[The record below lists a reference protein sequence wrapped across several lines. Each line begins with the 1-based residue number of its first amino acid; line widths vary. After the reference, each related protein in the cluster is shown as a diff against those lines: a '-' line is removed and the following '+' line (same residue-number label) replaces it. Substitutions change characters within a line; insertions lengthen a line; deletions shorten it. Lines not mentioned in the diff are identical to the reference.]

1 MTRRI
6 SQGRKATYYIGGIIM
21 VIGALMFFSTFVTF
35 AMHFGDF
42 DNFEDNARSNAI
54 RAFGGMSLLI
64 LGGIIMGVGRRGLA
78 GSGAVLDPKQARE
91 DLEPYSRIAGGMI
104 KDALDES
111 GISLGS
117 AGRPGSEAVAERVVE
132 RVVMIKCPA
141 CAKLN
146 EEDSK
151 FCQECG
157 DKL

>member
-1 MTRRI
+1 MTREI
-6 SQGRKATYYIGGIIM
+6 SQGRKTTYYLGMIIM
-21 VIGALMFFSTFVTF
+21 VIGVLMFLSTFVTF

-42 DNFEDNARSNAI
+42 SNFEDNARSNMF
-54 RAFGGMSLLI
+54 RAFGGMGLII
-64 LGGIIMGVGRRGLA
+64 LGGIIMGIGRRGLA

-91 DLEPYSRIAGGMI
+91 DLEPYSRMAGGMI

-117 AGRPGSEAVAERVVE
+117 AQKPSPEKIIEKVI
-132 RVVMIKCPA
+132 MIKCPA
-141 CAKLN
+141 CGKLN

-157 DKL
+157 TRL

>member
-6 SQGRKATYYIGGIIM
+6 SQGRKATYYVGGVIMIIGG
-21 VIGALMFFSTFVTF
+21 LMFFSTFVTF

-42 DNFEDNARSNAI
+42 DNFEDNARSDI
-54 RAFGGMSLLI
+54 FRAFGGMGLLI

-91 DLEPYSRIAGGMI
+91 DLEPYSRMAGGMF

-117 AGRPGSEAVAERVVE
+117 ASRPGPQKVVE

>member
-6 SQGRKATYYIGGIIM
+6 SQGRKATYYVGGVIMIIGG
-21 VIGALMFFSTFVTF
+21 LMFFSTFVTF

-42 DNFEDNARSNAI
+42 DNFEDNARSDI
-54 RAFGGMSLLI
+54 FRAFGGMGLLI

-91 DLEPYSRIAGGMI
+91 DLEPYSRMAGGMF

-117 AGRPGSEAVAERVVE
+117 ASRPGPQKVVE

-141 CAKLN
+141 CGTLN

>member
-1 MTRRI
+1 MTREI
-6 SQGRKATYYIGGIIM
+6 SQGRKTTYYIGVIIM
-21 VIGALMFFSTFVTF
+21 VIGGLMFFSTFVSF

-42 DNFEDNARSNAI
+42 DNFEDNARSSAI
-54 RAFGGMSLLI
+54 RAFGGMGLLI

-91 DLEPYSRIAGGMI
+91 DLEPYSRMAGGMI

-111 GISLGS
+111 GIRIGS
-117 AGRPGSEAVAERVVE
+117 AGRPGPEKIIERVI
-132 RVVMIKCPA
+132 MIKCPA
-141 CAKLN
+141 CGKLN